1 MSGLRR
7 PVTVIRR
14 LPGAYDA
21 NGRWQEGTTSQLT
34 ILASV
39 QPTKAEDISSMM
51 QELPEGRKSGGVVK
65 IYSAEP
71 LQRAED
77 GTEPIQNADQIA
89 WQGRTYEVVLC
100 MPCQSGLLPHY
111 KSLALEVR
119 P

>member
-7 PVTVIRR
+7 PVTVTRR
-14 LPGAYDA
+14 TPGVYDS

-39 QPTKAEDISSMM
+39 QPAKVEDVSSMM
-51 QELPEGRKSGGVVK
+51 KELPEGRQSGGVVK

-100 MPCQSGLLPHY
+100 MPYQSGLLSHY